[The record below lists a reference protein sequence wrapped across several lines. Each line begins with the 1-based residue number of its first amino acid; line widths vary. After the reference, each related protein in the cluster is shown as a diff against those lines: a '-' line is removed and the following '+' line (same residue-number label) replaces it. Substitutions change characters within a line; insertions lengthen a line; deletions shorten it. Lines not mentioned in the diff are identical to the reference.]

1 MCVLLIFLPLYTDC
15 PMHSKS
21 AKDLESN
28 HISHPVTSRPILS
41 ATLPRATLQ
50 RRVAT
55 VRHVTS
61 EDSKPAVKE
70 DDVPRRERDTWQKES
85 QLIEREQLLIDPAI
99 SPPDDSQTPPVIPP
113 CDDDDGTP
121 TIVDHVR
128 QLRECVGD
136 TDSCTL
142 ERLEECFRLFKE
154 ATSGLEPTRPVTAEH
169 TLATLRSALRV
180 GDHSR
185 VFEILQRLKQPRNV
199 SPPPPEIEVP
209 PREGAEDAKQALT
222 YLVTESVQSILNV
235 ARIFIADPLF
245 VEGHLK
251 RVIDQLQ
258 RGRIELEK
266 ERELLARRSDIG
278 KDSLT
283 EDVGA
288 ILALLKKEPG
298 VTAEELR
305 RILAALTESEPEGGE
320 IGVPPP
326 HPCDKPGEKG
336 DKNDRPGGWGYG
348 G

>member
-1 MCVLLIFLPLYTDC
+1 
-15 PMHSKS
+15 MHSKS

-70 DDVPRRERDTWQKES
+70 DDVPRQERDTWQKES
-85 QLIEREQLLIDPAI
+85 QLIERERLLIDPAI
-99 SPPDDSQTPPVIPP
+99 SRPDDSQTPPVIPP

-169 TLATLRSALRV
+169 TLATLRSALRA
-180 GDHSR
+180 GDHAR
-185 VFEILQRLKQPRNV
+185 VFEILQRLKEPRNA
-199 SPPPPEIEVP
+199 PPPRLEIEVP

-222 YLVTESVQSILNV
+222 YLVTESVQSILNM

-266 ERELLARRSDIG
+266 ERELLPRRSDIG
-278 KDSLT
+278 KDTLT
-283 EDVGA
+283 DDVGA
-288 ILALLKKEPG
+288 ILALLKKEPR

-305 RILAALTESEPEGGE
+305 GILAALTESEPEGGE

-326 HPCDKPGEKG
+326 HPCDKPGEKE

-348 G
+348 YGYG